1 MSRARASWP
10 RRKNQTA
17 RTERL
22 RPTQAPVVWVTR
34 KRTRPLGQ
42 PLDIPKGVIRRFTVR
57 HFSALLWAALLSG
70 CSRGARDGGGPADVG
85 NPMPATVATR
95 NLDAAPTNASVPTV
109 SAVASAAR
117 SLSLPLER
125 TVHFTW
131 TPPSARP
138 SEYSMPDPP
147 DQHTIWLFRGVEP
160 GKVYPVLVAFHGQPR
175 RGRAPRTYAF
185 PRTVADVARA
195 LVQSGEVAPFVLVT
209 PVFRYLRQNWPNFD
223 SVEFV
228 DELKRVLGHEGITTG
243 RLYFVGHSGAAGCGG
258 GGLNHVDEA
267 SPSAVGFFDTC
278 LGSGFLESVRELAK
292 HRVPT
297 FIAHSV
303 ETAGVQPREPTEYES
318 QFDFGRVYS
327 KVGLRPTS
335 CPEHLPEAPLRKL
348 AYQCSTNE
356 ERTVRA
362 LVIDTG
368 EGKTAHEALVPV
380 ALRYFLREYMAAVGS
395 QPGASK

>member
-1 MSRARASWP
+1 MSRARESWP
-10 RRKNQTA
+10 RRKDQTA
-17 RTERL
+17 RTDRL
-22 RPTQAPVVWVTR
+22 RPTQAHVVWVTR
-34 KRTRPLGQ
+34 KRMRPLGQ
-42 PLDIPKGVIRRFTVR
+42 PLDIPKGMAQGYTVR
-57 HFSALLWAALLSG
+57 LFSALLWAALLSA
-70 CSRGARDGGGPADVG
+70 CSRGAHDCG
-85 NPMPATVATR
+85 MPSEASKPKPVTAAIR
-95 NLDAAPTNASVPTV
+95 NLDAAPANARKPSA
-109 SAVASAAR
+109 SAVASAAK
-117 SLSLPLER
+117 SPSPPLER
-125 TVHFTW
+125 TVHFAW
-131 TPPSARP
+131 TPPLART
-138 SEYSMPDPP
+138 SEYSMPEPE
-147 DQHTIWLFRGVEP
+147 DQHTIWLFHGVEP

-185 PRTVADVARA
+185 PRGVADVARA

-209 PVFRYLRQNWPNFD
+209 PVFRYERQNWPNFD
-223 SVEFV
+223 VVEFV

-258 GGLNHVDEA
+258 GGLNHVAEA

-278 LGSGFLESVRELAK
+278 LGSGFLKSVRELAK
-292 HRVPT
+292 HHVPT

-368 EGKTAHEALVPV
+368 EGETAHEALVPI
-380 ALRYFLREYMAAVGS
+380 ALRYFLREYMAAVRS
-395 QPGASK
+395 HPSSSK